1 MASYQMH
8 GEGEAHRASAWTPE
22 ERARVN
28 RALDQPPG
36 PEYVASRAGPG
47 GKKILYMEGWRVF
60 SMANEVF
67 GPDGWSTTI
76 KDVSC
81 DFVDRDKSGTF
92 MVGFAAIVRVTTKNG
107 AFHED
112 IGYGTGQQK
121 IRLPHSKRFVA
132 HAFTRASRA
141 RKQAITDATKRA
153 LNKFGNALGGCI
165 TDKSYQKA
173 INRHRRDA
181 EPDTYELEN
190 MKRPRGV
197 APAVKRAP
205 PQQQQPQ
212 YNPPS
217 AVKSVKASNGI
228 DSGGSGSGSGG
239 GGGGGVVGS
248 GSTTAAGSMG
258 GGARPPPRTPS
269 GAGARAGAG
278 AGGSA
283 SASASAAAS
292 TPIPA
297 SVADEDLIDEET
309 MLMMMADMDNDGE
322 AFGNNG

>member
-1 MASYQMH
+1 MTH
-8 GEGEAHRASAWTPE
+8 
-22 ERARVN
+22 
-28 RALDQPPG
+28 D
-36 PEYVASRAGPG
+36 
-47 GKKILYMEGWRVF
+47 
-60 SMANEVF
+60 
-67 GPDGWSTTI
+67 
-76 KDVSC
+76 
-81 DFVDRDKSGTF
+81 
-92 MVGFAAIVRVTTKNG
+92 AI
-107 AFHED
+107 A
-112 IGYGTGQQK
+112 
-121 IRLPHSKRFVA
+121 
-132 HAFTRASRA
+132 
-141 RKQAITDATKRA
+141 
-153 LNKFGNALGGCI
+153 
-165 TDKSYQKA
+165 
-173 INRHRRDA
+173 RHRRDA

-239 GGGGGVVGS
+239 GGGGGGGVVGS

-258 GGARPPPRTPS
+258 GGARAPPRTPS
-269 GAGARAGAG
+269 GAGARAGARAGAG